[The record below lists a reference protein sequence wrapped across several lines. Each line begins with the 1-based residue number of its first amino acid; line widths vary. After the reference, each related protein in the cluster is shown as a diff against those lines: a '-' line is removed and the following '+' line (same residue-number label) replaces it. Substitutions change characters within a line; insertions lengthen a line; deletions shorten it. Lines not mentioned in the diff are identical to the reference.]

1 MSDGWGSRNEGLAHL
16 FPGSRVGSFWFLLKE
31 CKRQGTFKADLFT
44 LAFVTD
50 SDDWLMMLM
59 LLCCYVAL
67 RSLCFGIQFPANGSL
82 CIVVPISLQRMGVK
96 LQAEQAVAGTLRVT
110 IHAGSMPQL
119 AGPDFEELGSNS
131 AKPGTIEQ
139 GQLFNIVYIVST
151 FSRLNEDWP
160 IVNLSEWPWCVF
172 LLTLRNSWRIG
183 SLWLN
188 GGQKSLHCRYWYGQL
203 DQKGRRF
210 LLGPWGYQ

>member
-151 FSRLNEDWP
+151 FSR
-160 IVNLSEWPWCVF
+160 SEWRLTNCEPFGVAMMCVSF
-172 LLTLRNSWRIG
+172 NTQKFMKDWFSLTEWWPEVLALSILVWSAKPKR
-183 SLWLN
+183 
-188 GGQKSLHCRYWYGQL
+188 
-203 DQKGRRF
+203 
-210 LLGPWGYQ
+210 